1 MMNLLS
7 LNYLPPHQS
16 GMFAVARRL
25 NTVGVICFT
34 PPPPTYNQNPSSHAR
49 VITDRPPGRACPG
62 RINVA

>member
-34 PPPPTYNQNPSSHAR
+34 PPPPYIQPKSKQSRPRNH
-49 VITDRPPGRACPG
+49 RPPTRPG
-62 RINVA
+62 MSRTH